1 MVSVVQGPRVFVTLF
16 SADVFDMI
24 MKKCLE
30 EFAKCG
36 YFTDEDI
43 NEVVYEITEWVG
55 DDWAES
61 IRQSFVEHL
70 MLMLKRHEL
79 KLVEFPSEDVTVY
92 TILPEYVNAES
103 VLEYLLMVRGDD
115 ETFKN
120 FVMAALV
127 NHLAGGLDFEDEEKQ
142 GDVALVVW
150 NLMEL
155 LGVEPDEVVDM
166 YDYWRSYTGPVY
178 WRIGKLWICCT
189 WSYANYTRDGEY
201 VGVQKGR
208 VYSIES
214 PSERDEV

>member
-1 MVSVVQGPRVFVTLF
+1 MHTPCVFVTLF

-30 EFAKCG
+30 EFARYG

-43 NEVVYEITEWVG
+43 NEVVYDVTEWVS

-70 MLMLKRHEL
+70 KLMLKRHEM
-79 KLVEFPSEDVTVY
+79 KLVEFLSEDTTVY
-92 TILPEYVNAES
+92 TILPKDINAEGA
-103 VLEYLLMVRGDD
+103 LEYLLMYKGDD

-142 GDVALVVW
+142 GDVALVIW
-150 NLMEL
+150 TLMEL
-155 LGVEPDEVVDM
+155 LDIEPDEEVDKF
-166 YDYWRSYTGPVY
+166 DYWHSYTGPVY

-189 WSYANYTRDGEY
+189 WQYVNYTRDGEY
-201 VGVQKGR
+201 VGIQKGR
-208 VYSIES
+208 VYSLEK
-214 PSERDEV
+214 PSEDDEV